1 MYEQVEKPKVNKS
14 RAVAN
19 SVAQK
24 KNNVKHG
31 FGLVENRPEFVAQRK
46 LKEISNNSSQVK
58 RATQLQTIVKF

>member
-24 KNNVKHG
+24 KSNVKHG
-31 FGLVENRPEFVAQRK
+31 FGFVNYPDTHR
-46 LKEISNNSSQVK
+46 
-58 RATQLQTIVKF
+58 